1 MKKIFLILL
10 ITLFSFVTANSNEKN
25 KKFNEDEKLKE
36 FNQWL
41 FDHGHTKFL
50 KKNECAECKENSWK
64 NQDQCFEKN
73 GTPKKQCVIDGD
85 TGLGDFG
92 YKWID
97 QGIYQHNLDIKTY
110 NGVLQLPEDARP
122 NDDTIAY
129 FEIRKLMFIERLRE
143 RGRIYTI
150 EPKGNAVEFSFDK
163 NLPSSTLE
171 KELSEGLILSY
182 LFYDNGVI
190 KFNGKA
196 KNGRFIEDINDETL
210 FFTHSTGKSITSYIV
225 GHAICDGYISSI
237 DEIINWPL
245 MNNTLYYGQPLRNLL
260 NMSAGDSHVMTNDK
274 TSRFKGSDIHHRDM
288 GLDTIAY
295 LLQGTKAKNNK
306 VFYNNAL
313 ADIIANYIVFKSG
326 DKYNDLMKKVFQEKI
341 KIKNPVG
348 YEMHAQTT
356 LHNRVEGYNR
366 SPQTLASYSYFMT
379 RLDFLR
385 VAEAM
390 MKDYQ
395 NKTCV
400 GNYLRESQEQAKKW
414 YKYRPSSSWENAR
427 FWMHN
432 YAKKYGSQFYF
443 DFYKMENRN
452 IMGTEGYNGQNMLI
466 DLDNSRI
473 VVTNSSATGWDVR
486 KFILNVIR
494 DGELP
499 K

>member
-326 DKYNDLMKKVFQEKI
+326 DKYDDLMKKVFQEKI

>member
-1 MKKIFLILL
+1 MKKIFLILI

-110 NGVLQLPEDARP
+110 NGVLELPEDARP

-326 DKYNDLMKKVFQEKI
+326 DKYDDLMKKVFQEKI

-443 DFYKMENRN
+443 DFYKMNNRN

-466 DLDNSRI
+466 DLDNSKI
-473 VVTNSSATGWDVR
+473 VITNSAATGWDVR

>member
-1 MKKIFLILL
+1 MKKIFLTILF
-10 ITLFSFVTANSNEKN
+10 TLVQSLSVYA
-25 KKFNEDEKLKE
+25 D
-36 FNQWL
+36 
-41 FDHGHTKFL
+41 
-50 KKNECAECKENSWK
+50 
-64 NQDQCFEKN
+64 
-73 GTPKKQCVIDGD
+73 DGKAV
-85 TGLGDFG
+85 G
-92 YKWID
+92 YD
-97 QGIYQHNLDIKTY
+97 GALE
-110 NGVLQLPEDARP
+110 LPEDARP
-122 NDDTIAY
+122 NDATISLFEERKEIFINRRKMQGQLYTIA
-129 FEIRKLMFIERLRE
+129 
-143 RGRIYTI
+143 
-150 EPKGNAVEFSFDK
+150 PKGNAVEFNFDK

-171 KELSEGLILSY
+171 KELSEGFILSY
-182 LFYDNGVI
+182 LYYENGVI
-190 KFNGKA
+190 KYNGKA
-196 KNGRFIEDINDETL
+196 KNGRFIKDITDDTL
-210 FFTHSTGKSITSYIV
+210 FYTHSTGKSIVSYIV

-237 DEIINWPL
+237 DEIIDWPL
-245 MNNTLYYGQPLRNLL
+245 MKNTLYDGQPLRNLL
-260 NMSAGDSHVMTNDK
+260 NMSAGDSHVMTDNK
-274 TSRFKGSDIHHRDM
+274 TSRFKGSDIHHRNM

-295 LLQGTKAKNNK
+295 LLQGTKAKGNK

-313 ADIIANYIVFKSG
+313 ADILANYIVFKSG
-326 DKYNDLMKKVFQEKI
+326 DKYDDLMKKVFQEKI
-341 KIKNPVG
+341 KIKNSVS
-348 YEMHAQTT
+348 YEKHGQTI
-356 LHNRVEGYNR
+356 LHNKVEGYNR

-443 DFYKMENRN
+443 DFYKMKNRN

>member
-110 NGVLQLPEDARP
+110 NGVLELPEDARP

-326 DKYNDLMKKVFQEKI
+326 DKYDDLMKKVFQEKI
-341 KIKNPVG
+341 KIKNSVS
-348 YEMHAQTT
+348 YEKHGQTI
-356 LHNRVEGYNR
+356 LHNKVEGYNR

-443 DFYKMENRN
+443 DFYKMKNRN

>member
-110 NGVLQLPEDARP
+110 NGVLELPEDARP

-150 EPKGNAVEFSFDK
+150 EPKGNAVEFNFDK

-326 DKYNDLMKKVFQEKI
+326 DKYDDLMKKVFQEKI

>member
-110 NGVLQLPEDARP
+110 NGVLELPEDARP

-326 DKYNDLMKKVFQEKI
+326 DKYDDLMKKVFQEKI

-466 DLDNSRI
+466 DLDNSKI
-473 VVTNSSATGWDVR
+473 VVTNSAATGWDVR

>member
-1 MKKIFLILL
+1 MRKFSLLIL
-10 ITLFSFVTANSNEKN
+10 ISFLTISNVSANSELEAFDK
-25 KKFNEDEKLKE
+25 
-36 FNQWL
+36 WL
-41 FDHGHTKFL
+41 IENGHTQYL
-50 KKNECAECKENSWK
+50 EINKNFEECKNCSTW
-64 NQDQCFEKN
+64 DAGPRCFEEN
-73 GTPKKQCVIDGD
+73 GKPKKQCVLDGD
-85 TGLGDFG
+85 QSYGESG
-92 YKWID
+92 YKWA
-97 QGIYQHNLDIKTY
+97 GNRKYKNNLDIKIY
-110 NGVLQLPEDARP
+110 DGGHEIPEDARP

-129 FEIRKLMFIERLRE
+129 FEIRKRMFIERLRE

-150 EPKGNAVEFSFDK
+150 EPKGNAVEFNYDK

-171 KELSEGLILSY
+171 KELSEGFILSY
-182 LFYDNGVI
+182 LFYDNGII
-190 KFNGKA
+190 KYNGKA
-196 KNGRFIEDINDETL
+196 KDGRFILDITDDTL

-225 GHAICDGYISSI
+225 GHAICEGYISSI
-237 DEIINWPL
+237 DEIIDWPL
-245 MNNTLYYGQPLRNLL
+245 MKNTLYDGQPLRNLL
-260 NMSAGDSHVMTNDK
+260 NMSAGDSHVVNKNTN
-274 TSRFKGSDIHHRDM
+274 RFMGVKEHHRSM
-288 GLDTIAY
+288 GLDTISY

-313 ADIIANYIVFKSG
+313 ADILANYIVFKSG
-326 DKYNDLMKKVFQEKI
+326 DKYDELMKKVFQEKI
-341 KIKNPVG
+341 KIKNPVA
-348 YEMHAQTT
+348 YEKHGQNT
-356 LHNRVEGYNR
+356 LYNKIEGYSE

-390 MKDYQ
+390 MKDFQ

-414 YKYRPSSSWENAR
+414 YKYRPTTSSMKNPH
-427 FWMHN
+427 FWIHN

-443 DFYKMENRN
+443 DFYKMNNRN

-466 DLDNSRI
+466 DLDNSKI
-473 VVTNSSATGWDVR
+473 VVTNSAATGWDVR

>member
-110 NGVLQLPEDARP
+110 NGVLELPEDARP

-274 TSRFKGSDIHHRDM
+274 TSRFKGSEIHHRDM

-326 DKYNDLMKKVFQEKI
+326 DKYDDLMKKVFQEKI

-443 DFYKMENRN
+443 DFYKMKNRN